1 MNGEVPF
8 GGCKPLEEHDD
19 ARDPAEVDA
28 EFERV
33 ARDDEAK
40 PRASLAPRSGD
51 PALAAA
57 VPLATS
63 YRELD
68 ANEGGRLLPV
78 ARTALRAGLVDV
90 DRALRA
96 HFPDNVYGDLDAM
109 VHDFVTAVLDLEPAR
124 AAAALTRRF
133 AAVAELFSR
142 YGEHGPIRFRY
153 AHDLLYGFD
162 WAKWRWRAVHGERG
176 VGEIPSPVFG
186 DPGPWSLPFLKRMRC
201 RACELEGLIA
211 AGDETY
217 PPLDDVVSEGDAAHR
232 NPFRFARDLDAE
244 TRLYRELAASELVP
258 VAAWSAAADRR
269 DVWSRPYAALRE
281 QVARRLGLVA

>member
-1 MNGEVPF
+1 MNGDT
-8 GGCKPLEEHDD
+8 PLVAHEASEESRERAVIEAAID
-19 ARDPAEVDA
+19 AD
-28 EFERV
+28 FEAV
-33 ARDDEAK
+33 ANDDEAQ
-40 PRASLAPRSGD
+40 PRGSLAPMANASAEPRATTYRALEATEGSRLP
-51 PALAAA
+51 PA
-57 VPLATS
+57 
-63 YRELD
+63 
-68 ANEGGRLLPV
+68 
-78 ARTALRAGLVDV
+78 ARMALRAGLVDV

-109 VHDFVTAVLDLEPAR
+109 VHDFVAAVLDLDPPL

-133 AAVAELFSR
+133 AAVSELFSR

-162 WAKWRWRAVHGERG
+162 WAKWRWRAAHGERG
-176 VGEIPSPVFG
+176 VGEVASPVFG

-217 PPLDDVVSEGDAAHR
+217 PPLDDVEPEGDAPHR

-244 TRLYRELAASELVP
+244 RRLYRELATSELIP
-258 VAAWSAAADRR
+258 VAAWSSEVGRR
-269 DVWSRPYAALRE
+269 DVWARPYAALRE
-281 QVARRLGLVA
+281 ELARKLGLVA